1 MRKGLTLSWAAIALA
16 ALVSAPPPVHAQMA
30 VIDVKSILQAEK
42 QVSQGLQQIQQLEAQ
57 VSNQAQMLQKMQ
69 TDVTGPVLQIAGQA
83 TGILQQAQGIG
94 YGAQNVA
101 QQYAA
106 LYPSTL
112 PGASLAATQASM
124 TAWRQNNALALQQA
138 MQMQNKIAQGQ
149 PTTTAQVASAVS
161 ASQGAAGQTS
171 AIQATNQLLAT
182 VTAQLTQLQTLLI
195 TQARA
200 EQTLAAQSQA
210 SQTAGAADSRRF
222 WTTTAPASR
231 VQNPGQL

>member
-1 MRKGLTLSWAAIALA
+1 MRKSLALLSA
-16 ALVSAPPPVHAQMA
+16 ALLAPLLFTAPSSADAQMA

-57 VSNQAQMLQKMQ
+57 VSNQAQMLQKMEAN
-69 TDVTGPVLQIAGQA
+69 VTGPVLKIAGQA

-106 LYPSTL
+106 LYPSTM
-112 PGASLAATQASM
+112 PGASLVATQASM
-124 TAWRQNNALALQQA
+124 AAWRRNNALALQQA

-149 PTTTAQVASAVS
+149 PTTTAQVTSAVG

-200 EQTLAAQSQA
+200 EQILAAQAQGN
-210 SQTAGAADSRRF
+210 QVVGAADTQRF
-222 WTTTAPASR
+222 LATPATTSR
-231 VQNPGQL
+231 VQNPGSL